1 MSLVRLIVA
10 GLIGSVPVILLVD
23 GLIVDGLMAGIVAVA
38 LAITAHKL
46 RPGESEFV
54 FSTSRAPLIFAA
66 IPALWMVFQV
76 LPISLLAHP
85 FWTSAESAL
94 GHPIAGTVSVDPGA
108 SVIALG
114 QYLSLVALVIVSVA
128 VAIDRQRAKWILFA
142 LTGAG
147 AVVGLIMVVHDLFVN
162 QIVLSRVV
170 RAQAAECEAI
180 GAIMAAATCIRA
192 VERHEAGHLTS
203 ERSAVVLLRS
213 AVAGSVAL
221 VLCILALVVG
231 SSGGIFACGCGLGA
245 LAWAWITRRFRLS
258 RISATAIAI
267 VPLAAAVV
275 VVISH
280 PLGRERLPLAF
291 AASASPV
298 SERVLDD
305 ASLAGTGAGTFAS
318 LAPIYREMDDPEP
331 ASTASTTAANVAI
344 ELGQPMLW
352 LIVAGSA
359 SFILILLGASLQRG
373 RDAFYPAMGGS
384 SLITMLLLAFV
395 NPSLAGTAGCIMGAT
410 VVGVAFAQSKSRTTK
425 F

>member
-1 MSLVRLIVA
+1 MSLVRFIVI
-10 GLIGSVPVILLVD
+10 GLIGSVPAVLLVD
-23 GLIVDGLMAGIVAVA
+23 GLIVYGLMAGIAAVA

-46 RPGESEFV
+46 RPGDSAFLV
-54 FSTSRAPLIFAA
+54 SASRAPLIFAA

-94 GHPIAGTVSVDPGA
+94 GHSIAGTVSVDPGT

-114 QYLSLVALVIVSVA
+114 QYLSLIALAVVSAA

-147 AVVGLIMVVHDLFVN
+147 AVVGLIMVMHDLFVN
-162 QIVLSRVV
+162 QIVPFRII
-170 RAQAAECEAI
+170 RAQATECEAI

-192 VERHEAGHLTS
+192 LERYQAGHLPP
-203 ERSAVVLLRS
+203 ERSAIVLLRS
-213 AVAGSVAL
+213 TVAGGIAL
-221 VLCILALVVG
+221 VLCILALAVG
-231 SSGGIFACGCGLGA
+231 SSGGVFACGCGLGA
-245 LAWAWITRRFRLS
+245 LAWVWITRRFRLG
-258 RISATAIAI
+258 RISATVIAI
-267 VPLAAAVV
+267 VPLAVAVV
-275 VVISH
+275 VVIAH
-280 PLGRERLPLAF
+280 PFGRERLPLAF
-291 AASASPV
+291 AASASAV

-305 ASLAGTGAGTFAS
+305 APLAGTGAGTFTS
-318 LAPIYREMDDPEP
+318 LAPVYREMDDPEP

-359 SFILILLGASLQRG
+359 SFVLILLRASLQRG

-384 SLITMLLLAFV
+384 SLITILLLGFV
-395 NPSLAGTAGCIMGAT
+395 NPGLAGTAGCIMGAT
-410 VVGVAFAQSKSRTTK
+410 AVGVGFAQSKSRMAK